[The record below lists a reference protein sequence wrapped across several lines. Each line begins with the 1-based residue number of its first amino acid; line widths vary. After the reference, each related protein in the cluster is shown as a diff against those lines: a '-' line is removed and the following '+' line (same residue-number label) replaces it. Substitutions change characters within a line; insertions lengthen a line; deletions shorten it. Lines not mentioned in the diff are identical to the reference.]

1 MLLDLAPLSGDHHGR
16 LAVEQAYGYMVH
28 NHVVYGLI
36 TTINAFAFLCRANG
50 GELKMTRLIPAVTFN
65 PTALQMLYYMSY
77 LCAQTPLLY
86 ETKNDGTPVYI
97 SKVDKDQ
104 TRATLIPPPS
114 MPPRRP
120 SPDLAINPSDSSP
133 RRSPRLQQRE
143 SKNNPKIRMDGSKD
157 LRLDIDVRVPGT
169 WLGCKG
175 YKGVTRTGETV
186 FAKLW
191 DGWKCTAEES
201 EREAQI
207 YMELKSLWGTI
218 VPRMIAHGGWGFCHI
233 LLLDFVEVS
242 LPLPQPG
249 GPPLFFF
256 FF

>member
-1 MLLDLAPLSGDHHGR
+1 
-16 LAVEQAYGYMVH
+16 MVH

-50 GELKMTRLIPAVTFN
+50 GILKMTRLIPAVTAN

-86 ETKNDGTPVYI
+86 ETKNDGTVVYI

-104 TRATLIPPPS
+104 ARATLIPLPS
-114 MPPRRP
+114 MVQPQ
-120 SPDLAINPSDSSP
+120 STPDLGTIPSHSSP
-133 RRSPRLQQRE
+133 RRSPRLQQYE
-143 SKNNPKIRMDGSKD
+143 SKSNSTVRTDGSKD
-157 LRLDIDVRVPGT
+157 LHLDIDVHAPGT

-175 YKGVTRTGETV
+175 YKGILHTGETV

-191 DGWKCTAEES
+191 DGWKYSGEES

-207 YMELKSLWGTI
+207 YMELRDLWGTI
-218 VPRMIAHGGWGFCHI
+218 VPRMIAYGGWGFCHI
-233 LLLDFVEVS
+233 LLLDFVEVRR
-242 LPLPQPG
+242 PL
-249 GPPLFFF
+249 LLLTM
-256 FF
+256 